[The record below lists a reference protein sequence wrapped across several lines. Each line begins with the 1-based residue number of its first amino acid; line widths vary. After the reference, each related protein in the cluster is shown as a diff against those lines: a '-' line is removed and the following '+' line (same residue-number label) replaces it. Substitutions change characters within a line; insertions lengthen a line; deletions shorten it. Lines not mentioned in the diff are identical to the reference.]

1 MPISAARM
9 VEVDAALAAILAG
22 ASSTSLESSTLDFK
36 EPKSSRGDTERMVA
50 DAMICFANA
59 GGGVLVLG
67 VRDKARGPEA
77 FVGCGDMDPEVIQA
91 RTHALTQPPL
101 TVDVLAHP
109 SHPSLLLVCT
119 EKANGVHADT
129 QGRASRRINTDCLPL
144 GPLELAALFE
154 ERRGADQMAES
165 AGRLLADASPLAL
178 ETARKMLA
186 RYSDHR
192 KALSIASTIDLLSG
206 IHATADRV
214 HLNRAGELLFCECQ
228 EGAPQ
233 VELATYIYRDTPA
246 GEPRSVERLLA
257 PLLLAYDKVMALIQ
271 ARSTSQQ
278 ITLANGQQI
287 AIEDFPLVAVRETLS
302 NAICHRDYQTSSPVL
317 IEHSPTVLNITSPG
331 ALPPGVTPQNIIT
344 TPSRTRNPAILKIVR
359 SLGIAEELGSG
370 VDRMIRAMVGTGRQ
384 LPEIAADSSRV
395 RVTLVGGAAN
405 TALVRYVAQLPEAER
420 DDTDTMLI
428 LVYLLDHKTVQAQ
441 AVAPIL
447 QKSEAEA
454 LSSLRRLASDTVE
467 LLEATQQSRRAASP
481 TYRLRNAV
489 LAQLGSAVKYNRK
502 TIDDTDRKIIAHL
515 REYKQITNKTV
526 QNVFDVDVYRAR
538 NILTSLNQREIIV
551 RISSSAR
558 GPNVVWGPGP
568 KFPASRPRR
577 PAKSAAPVGKTKRD
591 PGSESQL

>member
-1 MPISAARM
+1 MA
-9 VEVDAALAAILAG
+9 EVNAALTAILAG
-22 ASSTSLESSTLDFK
+22 ATPASLESSTLDFK
-36 EPKSSRGDTERMVA
+36 EPKPSRSDTERMIA

-59 GGGVLVLG
+59 GGGVLVFG

-77 FVGCGDMDPEVIQA
+77 LVGCDGYDAAVIQA
-91 RTHALTQPPL
+91 RIHRLTQPPL
-101 TVDVLAHP
+101 PVDVLAHP
-109 SHPSLLLVCT
+109 THSSLLLVCT
-119 EKANGVHADT
+119 ERGNGVHADT
-129 QGRASRRINTDCLPL
+129 QGRATRRINTDCLPL
-144 GPLELAALFE
+144 GPDELAALFE

-165 AGRLLADASPLAL
+165 AGRPLADASPLAL

-186 RYSDHR
+186 RYPDHR
-192 KALSIASTIDLLSG
+192 KALSTASTIDLLTA

-214 HLNRAGELLFCECQ
+214 HLNRAGELLFCEGQ
-228 EGAPQ
+228 EGAPR

-246 GEPRSVERLLA
+246 GEPRSVDRLEA

-287 AIEDFPLVAVRETLS
+287 AIEDFPLIAVRETLS

-344 TPSRTRNPAILKIVR
+344 TPSRARNPALLKVVR

-370 VDRMIRAMVGTGRQ
+370 VDRMVRAMVGTGRQ
-384 LPEIAADSSRV
+384 LPEIAADSTRV

-428 LVYLLDHKTVQAQ
+428 LAYLLDHKTVQAQ
-441 AVAPIL
+441 TVAPIL

-454 LSSLRRLASDTVE
+454 LSSLRRLASDAVE
-467 LLEATQQSRRAASP
+467 LLEVTQQSRRAASP

-515 REYKQITNKTV
+515 REYRQITNKTV

-538 NILTSLNQREIIV
+538 NILASLNQREIIV

-568 KFPASRPRR
+568 KFPVSRARR
-577 PAKSAAPVGKTKRD
+577 PAKAAAPAGKAKRD
-591 PGSESQL
+591 PGADS